1 MHAGDKGFLHGS
13 VFLFLLY
20 QVSFIAKY
28 ICSFSLSLFFFF
40 PVNPHCIHPN
50 FGDLC
55 GKIYLEALMKI
66 KDVGSLFIY
75 NLLEFRPTLLSM
87 IHG

>member
-28 ICSFSLSLFFFF
+28 ICSFSLSLFFFSLL
-40 PVNPHCIHPN
+40 IH
-50 FGDLC
+50 
-55 GKIYLEALMKI
+55 IVYIQILETYVEK
-66 KDVGSLFIY
+66 Y
-75 NLLEFRPTLLSM
+75 T
-87 IHG
+87 